1 MFFLDSGE
9 FRLHLFSPEPPP
21 KVSGFLS
28 EASQSFAFPLDLE
41 RGSDGGHDLF
51 EARVA
56 AQIKIETATVPSAL
70 LGADAK
76 RGYKGNLLFVGQ
88 FAKPR
93 NV

>member
-1 MFFLDSGE
+1 MENFSLQLLLSRTAAKS
-9 FRLHLFSPEPPP
+9 FRISFGGAPIVRGPTLNR
-21 KVSGFLS
+21 
-28 EASQSFAFPLDLE
+28 SQRPSMT
-41 RGSDGGHDLF
+41 
-51 EARVA
+51 VA
-56 AQIKIETATVPSAL
+56 QTEIETATVPSAL

>member
-1 MFFLDSGE
+1 MQLYYL
-9 FRLHLFSPEPPP
+9 LH
-21 KVSGFLS
+21 
-28 EASQSFAFPLDLE
+28 AT
-41 RGSDGGHDLF
+41 DG
-51 EARVA
+51 
-56 AQIKIETATVPSAL
+56 AQTEIETATVPSAL